1 MLPWAIEVYDRLLQL
16 KNPKLMLGTLRFFS
30 GPVSAQL
37 PADPGKIEFCEY
49 DQLIEKDR
57 SYRASASALVVHRE
71 TFLSAG
77 GWSEGIF
84 PMEDLDLIV
93 KLGESG
99 RTVQIISPPTTSY
112 RMHAG
117 NTVKQIRACMS
128 MLTTVIQKEKRR
140 EYPGSRNVALA
151 TICVYWRPGMVLGE
165 KGVQVFS
172 VSRRAWCWLGNRG

>member
-1 MLPWAIEVYDRLLQL
+1 MRDADFSIVITSHNQAAFIREAVDSALGQRRAAKEVIVVDDASSDHSAALLEKYGGKIALVTLPVNRGASAARNAGASKANGTYLVFLDGDDVLLPWAIEVYDRLLQL

-77 GWSEGIF
+77 GWS
-84 PMEDLDLIV
+84 
-93 KLGESG
+93 
-99 RTVQIISPPTTSY
+99 
-112 RMHAG
+112 
-117 NTVKQIRACMS
+117 
-128 MLTTVIQKEKRR
+128 
-140 EYPGSRNVALA
+140 
-151 TICVYWRPGMVLGE
+151 
-165 KGVQVFS
+165 
-172 VSRRAWCWLGNRG
+172 